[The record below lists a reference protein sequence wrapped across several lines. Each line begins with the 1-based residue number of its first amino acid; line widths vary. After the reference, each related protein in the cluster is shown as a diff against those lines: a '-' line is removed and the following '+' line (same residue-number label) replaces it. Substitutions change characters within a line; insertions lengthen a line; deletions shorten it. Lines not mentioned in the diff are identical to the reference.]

1 MFAQVIFP
9 VVLLIAAGYLTARF
23 KVVDKAAVAALSSI
37 TFILFMPALLFRAMA
52 KTEFANL
59 SLTPALVYFGATLPL
74 LLVTVAYQRFRG
86 QTSSSGATVALTVGF
101 SNLVMMGI
109 PIVRLAF
116 GEPGLAILLTVITF
130 HSLVLLTS
138 MTLLA
143 ELEGELTFEAF
154 LKSIRGVL
162 LHPVIV
168 PILLG
173 LLWSFVSQITGFAFP
188 SSLDKALEVLSGA
201 AAPLSL
207 VLLGA
212 SLAQFGLKENFPEAS
227 KLVFVKLVVHPL
239 LVFGLGYLMQVD
251 KLVLAVLVVGACMPS
266 GANPYLFAQRYK
278 TKLGPVSAAIG
289 LSTILAV
296 PLLAAV
302 LHYFGVG

>member
-74 LLVTVAYQRFRG
+74 LLLTVAYQRFRG
-86 QTSSSGATVALTVGF
+86 QSSSSGATVALTVGF

-212 SLAQFGLKENFPEAS
+212 SLAQFGLKESFPEAS

-266 GANPYLFAQRYK
+266 GANPYLFAQRYN
-278 TKLGPVSAAIG
+278 TKLGAVSAAIG

>member
-1 MFAQVIFP
+1 
-9 VVLLIAAGYLTARF
+9 
-23 KVVDKAAVAALSSI
+23 
-37 TFILFMPALLFRAMA
+37 MPALLFRAMA

-74 LLVTVAYQRFRG
+74 LLLTVAYQRFRG
-86 QTSSSGATVALTVGF
+86 QSSSSGATVALTVGF

-116 GEPGLAILLTVITF
+116 GEAGLAILLTVITF
-130 HSLVLLTS
+130 HSLLLLTS
-138 MTLLA
+138 MTLVA
-143 ELEGELTFEAF
+143 EMEGQLTFGAF
-154 LKSIRGVL
+154 LKTIRGVL

-212 SLAQFGLKENFPEAS
+212 SLAQFGLKESFPEAS
-227 KLVFVKLVVHPL
+227 KLVFVKLVIHPL
-239 LVFGLGYLMQVD
+239 LVCGLGYLMQVD
-251 KLVLAVLVVGACMPS
+251 KLVLAVLVVGACMPA
-266 GANPYLFAQRYK
+266 GANPYLFAQRYN
-278 TKLGPVSAAIG
+278 TKLGAVSAAIG

>member
-23 KVVDKAAVAALSSI
+23 NVLDKAAVASLSSV
-37 TFILFMPALLFRAMA
+37 TFIVFMPALLFRAMA

-59 SLTPALVYFGATLPL
+59 SLTPALVYFGVTFPL
-74 LLVTVAYQRFRG
+74 LLATVIYQRFRG
-86 QTSSSGATVALTVGF
+86 ESSSSAATVAMTVGF

-116 GEPGLAILLTVITF
+116 GESGLAILLTVITF
-130 HSLVLLTS
+130 HSLLLLVS
-138 MTLLA
+138 MTLVA
-143 ELEGELTFEAF
+143 EMESKLTFPSF
-154 LKSIRGVL
+154 MKTLRGLL

-168 PILLG
+168 PIILG
-173 LLWSFVSQITGFAFP
+173 LIWSFVRQVSGWDFP
-188 SSLDKALEVLSGA
+188 LSLDKALEVLSGA

-212 SLAQFGLKENFPEAS
+212 SLAHFSLKESLPEAG
-227 KLVFVKLVVHPL
+227 KLVLVKLLVHPA
-239 LVFGLGYLMQVD
+239 LVFALGSFLNVD
-251 KLVLAVLVVGACMPS
+251 KLVLAVLVVGACMPV
-266 GANPYLFAQRYK
+266 GNNPYLFAQRYN
-278 TKLGPVSAAIG
+278 TKLGPVSAAIA
-289 LSTILAV
+289 LSTVLAV
-296 PLLAAV
+296 PLLAGV

>member
-1 MFAQVIFP
+1 MFSQVIFP

-23 KVVDKAAVAALSSI
+23 KVIDKAAVAALSSI

-52 KTEFANL
+52 KTEFDNL

-74 LLVTVAYQRFRG
+74 LLLTVAYQRFRG
-86 QTSSSGATVALTVGF
+86 QSSSSGATVALTVGF

-116 GEPGLAILLTVITF
+116 GEAGLAILLTVITF
-130 HSLVLLTS
+130 HSLLLLTS
-138 MTLLA
+138 MTLVA
-143 ELEGELTFEAF
+143 EMEGQLTFGAF
-154 LKSIRGVL
+154 LKTIRGVL

-173 LLWSFVSQITGFAFP
+173 LLWSFVSQITGIAFP

-212 SLAQFGLKENFPEAS
+212 SLAQFGLKESFPEAS
-227 KLVFVKLVVHPL
+227 KLVFVKLVIHPL

-251 KLVLAVLVVGACMPS
+251 KLVLAVLVVAACMPA
-266 GANPYLFAQRYK
+266 GANPYLFAQRYN
-278 TKLGPVSAAIG
+278 TKLGAVSAAIG

-296 PLLAAV
+296 PLLAVV